1 MKFFKNKKQEPTDK
15 EFKILST
22 NLVDY
27 PAKIVLAWAKAIEGD
42 ENFILWLRENGYP
55 ELVMATYAI
64 YLKDE
69 ARNWLMQNGFP
80 HLMGLINAAEGNKKA
95 QSWLLVNN
103 FDLYFHIAL
112 AVEDEPLS
120 WKWIQNNSGIEIFI
134 LAKSIKLIKD
144 KIEENHN
151 DIHVYGKDF

>member
-1 MKFFKNKKQEPTDK
+1 MFFKGKKQEPTDK

-27 PAKIVLAWAKAIEGD
+27 PAKIVLAWAKSIEGD
-42 ENFILWLRENGYP
+42 ESFTVWLSKNGYP

-64 YLKDE
+64 YLKNE
-69 ARNWLMQNGFP
+69 AREWLMTNGYP
-80 HLMGLINAAEGNKKA
+80 HIMALINAAEGNKKA
-95 QSWLLVNN
+95 QSWLLVNQLE
-103 FDLYFHIAL
+103 LYYHIAM

-120 WKWIQNNSGIEIFI
+120 WKWIQQHVGIEIFI

-151 DIHVYGKDF
+151 DMHVYGKDF